1 MELHVTEKNIRNFE
15 IKSGEQ
21 CPVLIDFMKSR
32 VCFSLNKKNFSE

>member
-21 CPVLIDFMKSR
+21 IDFMKSR